1 MYHTP
6 CVQFEM
12 SRVALVVVGNS
23 ILEGRLR
30 NIMSRRGWS
39 TEICQDGD
47 KAVDEYV
54 RLKPELVFLV
64 LDLPTMDGHIAALE
78 MRETDSNAR
87 IIFVSSKTR
96 LSKTQDA
103 AYSSGAVATLIT
115 PVTFSDID
123 EKWEEIM
130 GDIPDAPGLP
140 DLDALYPELEE
151 PNPPTLP
158 PLPSLPPLPALP
170 TAPEPVIEKPK
181 KKRWRKLK
189 LLILSLLIL
198 SSALGI
204 AHYLEYVDLQDY
216 YDELLTVIN

>member
-1 MYHTP
+1 MYHAP
-6 CVQFEM
+6 SVRFEM
-12 SRVALVVVGNS
+12 SRVALIVVGNS

-39 TEICQDGD
+39 VEICNDGD

-54 RLKPELVFLV
+54 RLEPELVFLT

-78 MRETDSNAR
+78 MRETDPKAR

-103 AYSSGAVATLIT
+103 AYSSGAVVTLVT
-115 PVTFSDID
+115 PVAFSDID

-130 GDIPDAPGLP
+130 GEIPEAPGLP

-151 PNPPTLP
+151 PAPIIPPLPELP
-158 PLPSLPPLPALP
+158 PLPKL
-170 TAPEPVIEKPK
+170 PEPQTVVEKPK
-181 KKRWRKLK
+181 KKRGRKLK
-189 LLILSLLIL
+189 LFIFSIILI
-198 SSALGI
+198 SSGLGI
-204 AHYLEYVDLQDY
+204 AQYLEYIDIQNYYEDL
-216 YDELLTVIN
+216 LNVFN

>member
-1 MYHTP
+1 MYHAP
-6 CVQFEM
+6 CVRFEM
-12 SRVALVVVGNS
+12 SRVALIVVGNS

-39 TEICQDGD
+39 VEICNDGD

-54 RLKPELVFLV
+54 RLEPELVFLT

-78 MRETDSNAR
+78 MRETDPKAR

-103 AYSSGAVATLIT
+103 AYSSGAVLTLVT
-115 PVTFSDID
+115 PVAFSDID

-130 GDIPDAPGLP
+130 GDIPEAPGLP

-151 PNPPTLP
+151 PTPILP
-158 PLPSLPPLPALP
+158 PLPELPPLPTL
-170 TAPEPVIEKPK
+170 PEPQTVIEKPK
-181 KKRWRKLK
+181 KKRGRKLK
-189 LLILSLLIL
+189 LLILSIILI
-198 SSALGI
+198 SSGLGI
-204 AHYLEYVDLQDY
+204 AHYLEYIDMQNY
-216 YDELLTVIN
+216 YDDLLDFFN

>member
-6 CVQFEM
+6 CVRFEM

-39 TEICQDGD
+39 VEICNDGD

-54 RLKPELVFLV
+54 RLEPELVFLT

-78 MRETDSNAR
+78 MRETDPKAR

-103 AYSSGAVATLIT
+103 AYSSGAVLTLVT
-115 PVTFSDID
+115 PVAFSDID

-130 GDIPDAPGLP
+130 GDIPEAPGLP

-151 PNPPTLP
+151 PTPILP
-158 PLPSLPPLPALP
+158 PLPELPPLPTL
-170 TAPEPVIEKPK
+170 PEPQTVIEKPK
-181 KKRWRKLK
+181 KKRGRKLK
-189 LLILSLLIL
+189 LLMLSIILI
-198 SSALGI
+198 SSGLGI
-204 AHYLEYVDLQDY
+204 AHYLEYIDMQNY
-216 YDELLTVIN
+216 YDDLLDFFN

>member
-39 TEICQDGD
+39 VEICHDGD

-54 RLKPELVFLV
+54 RLEPELVFLT

-78 MRETDSNAR
+78 MRETDSKAR
-87 IIFVSSKTR
+87 IVFVSSKTR

-103 AYSSGAVATLIT
+103 AYSSGAVLTLVT
-115 PVTFSDID
+115 PVAFSDID

-130 GDIPDAPGLP
+130 GDIPEAPGLP

-151 PNPPTLP
+151 PEPVLP
-158 PLPSLPPLPALP
+158 PLPELPPLPVESQTL
-170 TAPEPVIEKPK
+170 IEKPK
-181 KKRWRKLK
+181 KKRGQKLK
-189 LLILSLLIL
+189 LLILLTILIG
-198 SSALGI
+198 SGLGI
-204 AHYLEYVDLQDY
+204 AHYLEYIDIKEY
-216 YDELLTVIN
+216 YDNLLGFFN

>member
-6 CVQFEM
+6 CVRFEM

-30 NIMSRRGWS
+30 NIMSRRGWN

-54 RLKPELVFLV
+54 RLKPELVFLT

-78 MRETDSNAR
+78 MRETDPNAR

-103 AYSSGAVATLIT
+103 AYSSGAVTILVT
-115 PVTFSDID
+115 PVTFGDID

-130 GDIPDAPGLP
+130 GDIPEAPGLP

-151 PNPPTLP
+151 PGPILP
-158 PLPSLPPLPALP
+158 PLPEFPPLPV
-170 TAPEPVIEKPK
+170 ESEVVIEKPN
-181 KKRWRKLK
+181 KKRGRKIK

-204 AHYLEYVDLQDY
+204 AHYLEYIDIQEYYEDL
-216 YDELLTVIN
+216 LALIN

>member
-1 MYHTP
+1 MYHAP
-6 CVQFEM
+6 SVRFEM

-39 TEICQDGD
+39 VEICNDGD

-54 RLKPELVFLV
+54 RLEPELVFLT
-64 LDLPTMDGHIAALE
+64 LDLPTKDGHIAALE
-78 MRETDSNAR
+78 MRETDPKAR

-103 AYSSGAVATLIT
+103 AYSSGAVVTLVT
-115 PVTFSDID
+115 PVAFSDID

-130 GDIPDAPGLP
+130 GEIPEAPGLP

-151 PNPPTLP
+151 PAPIIPPLPELP
-158 PLPSLPPLPALP
+158 PLPKL
-170 TAPEPVIEKPK
+170 PEPQTVVEKPK
-181 KKRWRKLK
+181 KKRGRKLK
-189 LLILSLLIL
+189 LFIFSIILI
-198 SSALGI
+198 SSGLGI
-204 AHYLEYVDLQDY
+204 AQYLEYIDIQNYYEDL
-216 YDELLTVIN
+216 LNVFN

>member
-6 CVQFEM
+6 CVRFEM

-30 NIMSRRGWS
+30 NIMSRRDWS
-39 TEICQDGD
+39 VEICHDGD

-54 RLKPELVFLV
+54 RLEPELVFLT
-64 LDLPTMDGHIAALE
+64 LDLPTIDGHIAALE
-78 MRETDSNAR
+78 MRETDPKAR

-103 AYSSGAVATLIT
+103 AYSSGAVLTLVT
-115 PVTFSDID
+115 PVAFSDID

-130 GDIPDAPGLP
+130 GDIPEAPGLP

-151 PNPPTLP
+151 PEPVLP
-158 PLPSLPPLPALP
+158 PLPELPPLPPLP
-170 TAPEPVIEKPK
+170 VESQTLIEKPK
-181 KKRWRKLK
+181 KKRGQKLK
-189 LLILSLLIL
+189 LLILLTILIG
-198 SSALGI
+198 SGLGI
-204 AHYLEYVDLQDY
+204 AHYLEYIDIKEY
-216 YDELLTVIN
+216 YDNLIDFFN

>member
-6 CVQFEM
+6 CVRFEM

-23 ILEGRLR
+23 ILEGRLK

-39 TEICQDGD
+39 VEICNDGD

-54 RLKPELVFLV
+54 RLEPELVFLT

-78 MRETDSNAR
+78 MRETDPKAR

-103 AYSSGAVATLIT
+103 AYSSGAVLTLVT
-115 PVTFSDID
+115 PVAFSDID

-130 GDIPDAPGLP
+130 GDIPEAPGLP

-151 PNPPTLP
+151 PTPILP
-158 PLPSLPPLPALP
+158 PLPELPPLPTL
-170 TAPEPVIEKPK
+170 PEPQTVIEKPK
-181 KKRWRKLK
+181 KKRGRKLK
-189 LLILSLLIL
+189 LLILSIILI
-198 SSALGI
+198 SSGLGI
-204 AHYLEYVDLQDY
+204 AHYLEYIDMLNY
-216 YDELLTVIN
+216 YDVLLDFFN

>member
-1 MYHTP
+1 MYHAP
-6 CVQFEM
+6 CVRFEM

-39 TEICQDGD
+39 VEICHDGD

-54 RLKPELVFLV
+54 RLEPELVFLT

-78 MRETDSNAR
+78 MRETDPKAR
-87 IIFVSSKTR
+87 IVFVSSKTR

-103 AYSSGAVATLIT
+103 AYSSGAVLTLVT
-115 PVTFSDID
+115 PVAFSDVD

-130 GDIPDAPGLP
+130 GDIPEAPGLP

-151 PNPPTLP
+151 PEPVLP
-158 PLPSLPPLPALP
+158 PLPELPPLPPLPAEPP
-170 TAPEPVIEKPK
+170 TLIEKPK
-181 KKRWRKLK
+181 KKRGQKLK
-189 LLILSLLIL
+189 LLILLTILIG
-198 SSALGI
+198 SGLGI
-204 AHYLEYVDLQDY
+204 AHYLEYIDIKEY
-216 YDELLTVIN
+216 YDNLIDFFN

>member
-1 MYHTP
+1 MYHAP
-6 CVQFEM
+6 CVRFEM

-39 TEICQDGD
+39 VEICHDGD

-54 RLKPELVFLV
+54 RLEPELVFLT

-78 MRETDSNAR
+78 MRETDPKAR
-87 IIFVSSKTR
+87 LIFVSSKTR

-103 AYSSGAVATLIT
+103 AYSSGAVLTLVT
-115 PVTFSDID
+115 PVAFSDID

-130 GDIPDAPGLP
+130 GDIPEAPGLP

-151 PNPPTLP
+151 PEPVLP
-158 PLPSLPPLPALP
+158 PLPELPPLPPLP
-170 TAPEPVIEKPK
+170 VEPQTLIEKPK
-181 KKRWRKLK
+181 KKRGQKLK
-189 LLILSLLIL
+189 LLILLTILIG
-198 SSALGI
+198 SGLGI
-204 AHYLEYVDLQDY
+204 AHYLEYIDIKEF
-216 YDELLTVIN
+216 YDNLLGFFN

>member
-6 CVQFEM
+6 CVRFEM

-30 NIMSRRGWS
+30 NIMSRRGWN

-54 RLKPELVFLV
+54 RLKPELVFLT

-78 MRETDSNAR
+78 MRETDPNAR

-103 AYSSGAVATLIT
+103 AYSSGAVTTLVT
-115 PVTFSDID
+115 PVTFGDID

-130 GDIPDAPGLP
+130 GDIPEAPGLP

-151 PNPPTLP
+151 PEPVLP
-158 PLPSLPPLPALP
+158 PLPELPPLPVE
-170 TAPEPVIEKPK
+170 TEVVIEKPK
-181 KKRWRKLK
+181 KKRGRKIK
-189 LLILSLLIL
+189 ILILSLLIL

-204 AHYLEYVDLQDY
+204 AHYLEYIDIQEYYEDL
-216 YDELLTVIN
+216 LALIN

>member
-6 CVQFEM
+6 CVRFEM

-30 NIMSRRGWS
+30 NIMSRRGWN

-54 RLKPELVFLV
+54 RLKPELVFLT

-78 MRETDSNAR
+78 MRETDPNAR

-103 AYSSGAVATLIT
+103 AYSSGAVTTLVT
-115 PVTFSDID
+115 PVTFGDID

-130 GDIPDAPGLP
+130 GDIPEAPGLP

-151 PNPPTLP
+151 PEPVLP
-158 PLPSLPPLPALP
+158 PLPELPPLPV
-170 TAPEPVIEKPK
+170 ESEVVIEKPK
-181 KKRWRKLK
+181 KKRGRKIK

-204 AHYLEYVDLQDY
+204 AHYLEYIDIQEYYEDL
-216 YDELLTVIN
+216 LALIN

>member
-1 MYHTP
+1 MYHAP
-6 CVQFEM
+6 CVRFEM
-12 SRVALVVVGNS
+12 SRVALIVVGNS

-39 TEICQDGD
+39 VEICNDGD

-54 RLKPELVFLV
+54 RLEPELVFLT

-78 MRETDSNAR
+78 MRETDPKAR

-103 AYSSGAVATLIT
+103 AYSSGAVLTLVT
-115 PVTFSDID
+115 PVAFSDID

-130 GDIPDAPGLP
+130 GDIPEAPGLP

-151 PNPPTLP
+151 STPILP
-158 PLPSLPPLPALP
+158 PLPELPPLPTL
-170 TAPEPVIEKPK
+170 PEPQTVIEKPK
-181 KKRWRKLK
+181 KKRGRKLK
-189 LLILSLLIL
+189 LLILSIILI
-198 SSALGI
+198 SSGLVI
-204 AHYLEYVDLQDY
+204 AHYLEYIDMQNY
-216 YDELLTVIN
+216 YDDLLDFFN

>member
-6 CVQFEM
+6 CVRFEM

-30 NIMSRRGWS
+30 NIMSRRDWS
-39 TEICQDGD
+39 VEICHDGD

-54 RLKPELVFLV
+54 RLEPELVFLT
-64 LDLPTMDGHIAALE
+64 LDLPTIDGHIAALE
-78 MRETDSNAR
+78 MRETDPKAR

-103 AYSSGAVATLIT
+103 AYSSGAVLTLVT
-115 PVTFSDID
+115 PVAFSDID

-130 GDIPDAPGLP
+130 GDIPEAPGLP

-151 PNPPTLP
+151 PEPVLP
-158 PLPSLPPLPALP
+158 PLPELPPLPPLRVESQ
-170 TAPEPVIEKPK
+170 TLIEKPK
-181 KKRWRKLK
+181 KKRGQKLK
-189 LLILSLLIL
+189 LLILLTILIG
-198 SSALGI
+198 SGLGI
-204 AHYLEYVDLQDY
+204 AHYLEYIDIKEF
-216 YDELLTVIN
+216 YDNLLGFFN

>member
-1 MYHTP
+1 MYHAL
-6 CVQFEM
+6 CVRFEM

-39 TEICQDGD
+39 VEICNDGD

-54 RLKPELVFLV
+54 RLEPELVFLT

-78 MRETDSNAR
+78 MRETDPKAR

-103 AYSSGAVATLIT
+103 AYSSGAVVTLVT
-115 PVTFSDID
+115 PVAFSDID

-130 GDIPDAPGLP
+130 GEIPEAPGLP

-151 PNPPTLP
+151 PAPIIPPLPELP
-158 PLPSLPPLPALP
+158 PLPKL
-170 TAPEPVIEKPK
+170 PEPQTVVEKPK
-181 KKRWRKLK
+181 KKRGRKLK
-189 LLILSLLIL
+189 LFIFSIILI
-198 SSALGI
+198 SSGLGI
-204 AHYLEYVDLQDY
+204 AQYLEYIDIQNYYEDL
-216 YDELLTVIN
+216 LNVFN

>member
-1 MYHTP
+1 
-6 CVQFEM
+6 M

-30 NIMSRRGWS
+30 NIMSRRDWS
-39 TEICQDGD
+39 VEICHDGD

-54 RLKPELVFLV
+54 RLEPELVFLT
-64 LDLPTMDGHIAALE
+64 LDLPTIDGHIAALE
-78 MRETDSNAR
+78 MRETDPKAR

-103 AYSSGAVATLIT
+103 AYSSGAVLTLVT
-115 PVTFSDID
+115 PVAFSDID

-151 PNPPTLP
+151 PTPPTLP
-158 PLPSLPPLPALP
+158 PLPALPPLPTLP

-204 AHYLEYVDLQDY
+204 GHYLEYVNLQDY

>member
-1 MYHTP
+1 MYHAP
-6 CVQFEM
+6 CVRFEM

-39 TEICQDGD
+39 VEICHDGD

-54 RLKPELVFLV
+54 RLEPELVFLT

-78 MRETDSNAR
+78 MRETDPKAR
-87 IIFVSSKTR
+87 IVFVSSKTR

-103 AYSSGAVATLIT
+103 AYSSGAVLTLVT
-115 PVTFSDID
+115 PVAFSDID

-130 GDIPDAPGLP
+130 GDIPEAPGLP

-151 PNPPTLP
+151 PEPVLP
-158 PLPSLPPLPALP
+158 PLPELPPLPPLP
-170 TAPEPVIEKPK
+170 VESQTLIEKPK
-181 KKRWRKLK
+181 KKRGQKLK
-189 LLILSLLIL
+189 LLILLTILIG
-198 SSALGI
+198 SGLGI
-204 AHYLEYVDLQDY
+204 AHYLEYIDIKEY
-216 YDELLTVIN
+216 YDNLLDFFN

>member
-6 CVQFEM
+6 CVRFEM

-30 NIMSRRGWS
+30 NIMSRRDWS
-39 TEICQDGD
+39 VEICHDGD

-54 RLKPELVFLV
+54 RLEPELVFLT
-64 LDLPTMDGHIAALE
+64 LDLPTIDGHIAALE
-78 MRETDSNAR
+78 MRETDPKAR

-103 AYSSGAVATLIT
+103 AYSSGAVLTLVT
-115 PVTFSDID
+115 PVAFSDID

-130 GDIPDAPGLP
+130 GDIPEAPGLP

-151 PNPPTLP
+151 PEPVLP
-158 PLPSLPPLPALP
+158 PLPELPPLPPLP
-170 TAPEPVIEKPK
+170 VESQTLIEKPK
-181 KKRWRKLK
+181 KKRGQKLK
-189 LLILSLLIL
+189 LLILLTILIG
-198 SSALGI
+198 SGLGI
-204 AHYLEYVDLQDY
+204 AHYL
-216 YDELLTVIN
+216 

>member
-1 MYHTP
+1 MYHAP
-6 CVQFEM
+6 CVRFEM

-39 TEICQDGD
+39 VEICNDGD

-54 RLKPELVFLV
+54 RLEPELVFLT

-78 MRETDSNAR
+78 MRETDPKAR

-103 AYSSGAVATLIT
+103 AYSSGAVLTLVT
-115 PVTFSDID
+115 PVAFSDID

-130 GDIPDAPGLP
+130 GDIPEAPGLP

-151 PNPPTLP
+151 PTPILP
-158 PLPSLPPLPALP
+158 PLPELPPLPTL
-170 TAPEPVIEKPK
+170 PEPQTVIEKPK
-181 KKRWRKLK
+181 KKRGRKLK
-189 LLILSLLIL
+189 LLILSIILI
-198 SSALGI
+198 SSGLGI
-204 AHYLEYVDLQDY
+204 AHYLEYIDMQNY
-216 YDELLTVIN
+216 YDDLLDFFN

>member
-6 CVQFEM
+6 CVRFEM

-39 TEICQDGD
+39 VEICNDGD

-54 RLKPELVFLV
+54 RLEPELVFLT

-78 MRETDSNAR
+78 MRETDPKAR

-103 AYSSGAVATLIT
+103 AYSSGAVLTLVT
-115 PVTFSDID
+115 PVAFSDID

-130 GDIPDAPGLP
+130 GDIPEAPGLP

-151 PNPPTLP
+151 PTPILP
-158 PLPSLPPLPALP
+158 PLPELPPLPTL
-170 TAPEPVIEKPK
+170 PEPQTVIEKPK
-181 KKRWRKLK
+181 KKRGRKLK
-189 LLILSLLIL
+189 LLILSIILI
-198 SSALGI
+198 SSGLGI
-204 AHYLEYVDLQDY
+204 AHYLEYIDMQNY
-216 YDELLTVIN
+216 YDVLLDFFN

>member
-1 MYHTP
+1 MYHAL
-6 CVQFEM
+6 CVRFEM

-39 TEICQDGD
+39 VEICNDGD

-54 RLKPELVFLV
+54 RLEPELVFLT

-78 MRETDSNAR
+78 MRETDPKAR

-103 AYSSGAVATLIT
+103 AYSSGAVLTLVT
-115 PVTFSDID
+115 PVAFSDID

-130 GDIPDAPGLP
+130 GDIPEAPGLP

-151 PNPPTLP
+151 PTPILP
-158 PLPSLPPLPALP
+158 PLPELPPLPTL
-170 TAPEPVIEKPK
+170 PEPQTVIEKPK
-181 KKRWRKLK
+181 KKRGRKLK
-189 LLILSLLIL
+189 LLILSIILI
-198 SSALGI
+198 SSGLGI
-204 AHYLEYVDLQDY
+204 AHYLEYIDMQNY
-216 YDELLTVIN
+216 YDDLLDFFN

>member
-6 CVQFEM
+6 CVRFEM

-39 TEICQDGD
+39 VEICNDGD

-54 RLKPELVFLV
+54 RLEPELVFLT

-78 MRETDSNAR
+78 MRETDPKSR

-103 AYSSGAVATLIT
+103 AYSSGAVLTLVT
-115 PVTFSDID
+115 PVAFSDID

-130 GDIPDAPGLP
+130 GDIPEAPGLP

-151 PNPPTLP
+151 PTPILP
-158 PLPSLPPLPALP
+158 PLPELPPLPTL
-170 TAPEPVIEKPK
+170 PEPQTVIEKPK
-181 KKRWRKLK
+181 KKRGRKLK
-189 LLILSLLIL
+189 LLILSIILI
-198 SSALGI
+198 SSGLGI
-204 AHYLEYVDLQDY
+204 AHYLEYIDMQNY
-216 YDELLTVIN
+216 YDDLLDFFN

>member
-1 MYHTP
+1 MYHAP

-23 ILEGRLR
+23 VLEGRLR

-39 TEICQDGD
+39 VEICQDGD

-54 RLKPELVFLV
+54 RLEPELVFMA

-78 MRETDSNAR
+78 MRESDPKAR

-103 AYSSGAVATLIT
+103 AYSSGAVVTLVT
-115 PVTFSDID
+115 PVAFSDID

-130 GDIPDAPGLP
+130 GDIPEAPGLP

-151 PNPPTLP
+151 PEPVLP
-158 PLPSLPPLPALP
+158 PLPELPPLPPLSV
-170 TAPEPVIEKPK
+170 EPQTITEKPK
-181 KKRWRKLK
+181 KKRGRKLK
-189 LLILSLLIL
+189 LLILTMILIV
-198 SSALGI
+198 SGLGI
-204 AHYLEYVDLQDY
+204 AHYLEYIDMQDF
-216 YDELLTVIN
+216 YDKLLDFFN

>member
-1 MYHTP
+1 MYHAP
-6 CVQFEM
+6 CVRFEM

-39 TEICQDGD
+39 VEICNDGD

-54 RLKPELVFLV
+54 RLEPELVFLT

-78 MRETDSNAR
+78 MRETDPKAR

-103 AYSSGAVATLIT
+103 AYSSGAVLTLVT
-115 PVTFSDID
+115 PVAFSDID

-130 GDIPDAPGLP
+130 GDIPEAPGLP

-151 PNPPTLP
+151 PTPILP
-158 PLPSLPPLPALP
+158 PLPELPPLPTL
-170 TAPEPVIEKPK
+170 PEPQTVIEKPK
-181 KKRWRKLK
+181 KKRGRKLK
-189 LLILSLLIL
+189 LLMLSIILI
-198 SSALGI
+198 SSGLGI
-204 AHYLEYVDLQDY
+204 AHYLEYIDMQNY
-216 YDELLTVIN
+216 YDDLLDFFN

>member
-1 MYHTP
+1 MYHAP
-6 CVQFEM
+6 SVRFEM

-39 TEICQDGD
+39 VKICNDGD

-54 RLKPELVFLV
+54 RLEPELVFLT

-78 MRETDSNAR
+78 MRETDPKAR

-103 AYSSGAVATLIT
+103 AYSSGAVVTLVT
-115 PVTFSDID
+115 PVAFSDID

-130 GDIPDAPGLP
+130 GEIPEAPGLP

-151 PNPPTLP
+151 PAPIIPPLPELP
-158 PLPSLPPLPALP
+158 PLPKL
-170 TAPEPVIEKPK
+170 PEPQTVVEKPK
-181 KKRWRKLK
+181 KKRGRKLK
-189 LLILSLLIL
+189 LFIFSIILI
-198 SSALGI
+198 SSGLGI
-204 AHYLEYVDLQDY
+204 AQYLEYIDIQNYYEDL
-216 YDELLTVIN
+216 LNVFN

>member
-1 MYHTP
+1 MYHAP
-6 CVQFEM
+6 CVRFEM

-39 TEICQDGD
+39 VEICHDGD

-54 RLKPELVFLV
+54 RLEPQLVFLT

-78 MRETDSNAR
+78 MRETDPKAR
-87 IIFVSSKTR
+87 IVFVSSKTR

-103 AYSSGAVATLIT
+103 AYSSGAVLTLVT
-115 PVTFSDID
+115 PVAFSDVD

-130 GDIPDAPGLP
+130 GDIPEAPGLP

-151 PNPPTLP
+151 PEPVLP
-158 PLPSLPPLPALP
+158 PLPELPPLPPLPAEPP
-170 TAPEPVIEKPK
+170 TLIEKPK
-181 KKRWRKLK
+181 KKRGQKLK
-189 LLILSLLIL
+189 LLILLTILIG
-198 SSALGI
+198 SGLGI
-204 AHYLEYVDLQDY
+204 AHYLEYIDIKEY
-216 YDELLTVIN
+216 YDNLIDFFN

>member
-1 MYHTP
+1 MYHAP
-6 CVQFEM
+6 CVRFEM

-39 TEICQDGD
+39 VEICNDGD

-54 RLKPELVFLV
+54 RLEPELVFLT

-78 MRETDSNAR
+78 MRETDPKAR

-103 AYSSGAVATLIT
+103 AYSSGAVLTLVT
-115 PVTFSDID
+115 PVAFSDID
-123 EKWEEIM
+123 EKWKEIM
-130 GDIPDAPGLP
+130 GDIPEAPGLP

-151 PNPPTLP
+151 PTPILP
-158 PLPSLPPLPALP
+158 PLPELPPLPTL
-170 TAPEPVIEKPK
+170 PEPQTVIEKPK
-181 KKRWRKLK
+181 KKRGRKLK
-189 LLILSLLIL
+189 LLILSIILI
-198 SSALGI
+198 SSGLVI
-204 AHYLEYVDLQDY
+204 AHYLEYIDMQNY
-216 YDELLTVIN
+216 YDDLLDFFN

>member
-1 MYHTP
+1 MYHAP
-6 CVQFEM
+6 CVRFEM

-39 TEICQDGD
+39 VEICNDGD

-54 RLKPELVFLV
+54 RLEPELVFLT

-78 MRETDSNAR
+78 MRETDPKSR

-103 AYSSGAVATLIT
+103 AYSSGAVLTLVT
-115 PVTFSDID
+115 PVAFSDID

-130 GDIPDAPGLP
+130 GDIPEAPGLP

-151 PNPPTLP
+151 PTPILP
-158 PLPSLPPLPALP
+158 PLPELPPLPTL
-170 TAPEPVIEKPK
+170 PEPQTVIEKPK
-181 KKRWRKLK
+181 KKRGRKLK
-189 LLILSLLIL
+189 LLILSIILI
-198 SSALGI
+198 SSGLGI
-204 AHYLEYVDLQDY
+204 AHYLEYIDMQNY
-216 YDELLTVIN
+216 YDDLLDFFN